1 MPLAQLPRRCVRYL
15 IAIWENELARSCV
28 QICVQDKRK
37 SSYERARN
45 CLVFNL
51 WSHLYFELQGNLL
64 WDNVFCMLK
73 IGLGS
78 DEAPLY
84 FIILQRR
91 SYLRLCKFNHYLSQ
105 CQISHIKSS

>member
-1 MPLAQLPRRCVRYL
+1 M
-15 IAIWENELARSCV
+15 
-28 QICVQDKRK
+28 K
-37 SSYERARN
+37 
-45 CLVFNL
+45 
-51 WSHLYFELQGNLL
+51 WSHLHFELQGNLL
-64 WDNVFCMLK
+64 WDNIFCMLK

-91 SYLRLCKFNHYLSQ
+91 SYLRLCKVNHYLQQ

>member
-1 MPLAQLPRRCVRYL
+1 MLQREVPHFAKFCGGCQKQRIPK
-15 IAIWENELARSCV
+15 IIDF
-28 QICVQDKRK
+28 QD
-37 SSYERARN
+37 SSAN
-45 CLVFNL
+45 CFRML
-51 WSHLYFELQGNLL
+51 WSHLHFELQGNLL
-64 WDNVFCMLK
+64 WDSVFCMLK

>member
-1 MPLAQLPRRCVRYL
+1 MPYFAGFCRGGR
-15 IAIWENELARSCV
+15 
-28 QICVQDKRK
+28 KRK
-37 SSYERARN
+37 VPKIADFQNFSSFCFRYE
-45 CLVFNL
+45 
-51 WSHLYFELQGNLL
+51 WSHLHFELQGNLL

-91 SYLRLCKFNHYLSQ
+91 SYLRLCKVNHYLLQ